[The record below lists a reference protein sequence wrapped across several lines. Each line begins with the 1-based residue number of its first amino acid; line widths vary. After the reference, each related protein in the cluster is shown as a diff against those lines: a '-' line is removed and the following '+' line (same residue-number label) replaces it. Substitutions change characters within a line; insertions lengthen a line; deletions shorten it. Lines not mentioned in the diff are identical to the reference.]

1 MKIIW
6 KVISFQKQVLKGFNV
21 KLKEY
26 KLEVPT
32 LAKKTLAETAKIS
45 VKLELENKQ

>member
-1 MKIIW
+1 MTLTVGTKTL
-6 KVISFQKQVLKGFNV
+6 ISGSFNV